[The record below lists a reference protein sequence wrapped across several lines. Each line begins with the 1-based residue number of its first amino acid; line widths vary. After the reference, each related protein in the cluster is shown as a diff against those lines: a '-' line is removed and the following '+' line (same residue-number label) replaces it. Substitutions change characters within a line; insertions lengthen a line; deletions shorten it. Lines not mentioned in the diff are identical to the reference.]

1 MSKAFREYS
10 LTVLTKNLNKEVMM
24 SNKNSS
30 RRFELN
36 KRYSDQ
42 EFTRTANRMKSWL
55 YSLARRRSTGTVTA
69 DDVHTYLDRE
79 GVQPQQVRTRLSF
92 INSVLREPN
101 FDRAGMTNSTR
112 PAARG
117 RTITEWTI
125 A

>member
-1 MSKAFREYS
+1 
-10 LTVLTKNLNKEVMM
+10 M

-36 KRYSDQ
+36 KRYSEQ

-69 DDVHTYLDRE
+69 DDAHTYLDRE
-79 GVQPQQVRTRLSF
+79 GVQPEQVRTRLSF

-101 FDRAGMTNSTR
+101 FEFAGMTPSQR